1 MVKKLHIYST
11 VTLFVF
17 LLSCSA
23 SRAGITVEAALS
35 HLSFPLDG
43 QASLSLT
50 INGARAASV
59 ELPVIANIE
68 LHSRGQSSRTSMVNG
83 TVSSSIVYSYLLTA
97 LAPGDYTVPP
107 VMITAGGETFFTTP
121 LHFTVTDQPPP
132 PPAGENNVGKA
143 GETAML
149 QISKTAD
156 HYLGEVVP
164 VQIKASFRGDH
175 RAEIHTVPA
184 LESDG
189 VIMPPLRE
197 KPQQSEEIINGQ
209 PYNVLTWET
218 TLIGVKAGRHQISF
232 SLEASLLAPRQ
243 RRTPSALGG
252 SGLFDSP
259 LFDDPF
265 FDNFLGNYQRRPLRL
280 VSPPG
285 SFNVV
290 ALPTED
296 RPDDFTG
303 AIGNFELAVKA
314 RPVELRVGEPIS
326 LSLTVSGRGNFDR
339 VEAPRFPGGNDWKS
353 YPPSGE
359 FFPLHEGDNFAGEKT
374 FTQAIIARDP
384 DITVIPALSLSFFDP
399 ATGRYTTR
407 TSEPIP
413 IRLEQNP
420 TASTVTEQ
428 PPKAVPRQEP
438 PPPPPHPGAI
448 TGLAPLK
455 LDTGAFRAE
464 IVPYTRQGWY
474 LATAAGSLGIL
485 LGLLGYRLYRRWLAS
500 QPHRLQQKQQQA
512 ILREDL
518 EKLDAALETGDTAL
532 FLRSARTAINRQLGP
547 RFALEPAA
555 ITVADLQAR
564 LPAESPLLAIYRLAE
579 KAAYGGGE
587 QFDKAAMPASARQ
600 LKEELEALL

>member
-1 MVKKLHIYST
+1 
-11 VTLFVF
+11 
-17 LLSCSA
+17 
-23 SRAGITVEAALS
+23 
-35 HLSFPLDG
+35 
-43 QASLSLT
+43 
-50 INGARAASV
+50 RAASV
-59 ELPVIANIE
+59 ELPDIANIE
-68 LHSRGQSSRTSMVNG
+68 LHSQGQSSRASMVNG
-83 TVSSSIVYSYLLTA
+83 TVSSSIVYNYLLTA
-97 LAPGDYTVPP
+97 LAPGDHTVPP
-107 VMITAGGETFFTTP
+107 IKVTAGGETFFTTP

-132 PPAGENNVGKA
+132 PQADERTVEEAGEA
-143 GETAML
+143 AML

-175 RAEIHTVPA
+175 RAEIHAVPA

-197 KPQQSEEIINGQ
+197 NPRQSEEIIDGQ

-218 TLIGVKAGRHQISF
+218 TLIGVKAGRHQLSF
-232 SLEASLLAPRQ
+232 SLEASLLAPLQ
-243 RRTPSALGG
+243 RRAPSPFGG
-252 SGLFDSP
+252 SRLFDSP

-285 SFNVV
+285 SFTVV

-314 RPVELRVGEPIS
+314 RPVELRVGEPIT
-326 LSLTVSGRGNFDR
+326 LSITVSGRGNFDR

-359 FFPLHEGDNFAGEKT
+359 FSPLQKGDNFAGEKT

-384 DITVIPALSLSFFDP
+384 DITVIPSLSLSFFDP

-413 IRLEQNP
+413 IRLEENP

-428 PPKAVPRQEP
+428 PPKAEPRQEP
-438 PPPPPHPGAI
+438 PPPPNPGAI

-455 LDTGAFRAE
+455 LDTGSFRAD
-464 IVPYTRQGWY
+464 IVPYSRQGWY
-474 LATAAGSLGIL
+474 LATAAGSLAIL
-485 LGLLGYRLYRRWLAS
+485 FGLLGYGLYRRRLAN
-500 QPHRLQQKQQQA
+500 QPHRLRQKQQRA

-518 EKLDAALETGDTAL
+518 EKLDAALEAGDTAL
-532 FLRSARTAINRQLGP
+532 FLRSARTAINRQIGP

-579 KAAYGGGE
+579 EAAYGGGE
-587 QFDKAAMPASARQ
+587 GFDKAAMPASARQ

>member
-1 MVKKLHIYST
+1 MAKKLHIYPT
-11 VTLFVF
+11 VALFIF

-59 ELPVIANIE
+59 ELPDIANID

-107 VMITAGGETFFTTP
+107 IKVTAGGETFFSTP
-121 LHFTVTDQPPP
+121 LHFSVTAHSSPPQTDGRT
-132 PPAGENNVGKA
+132 AGKA
-143 GETAML
+143 GEAAML

-175 RAEIHTVPA
+175 RAEIHAVPS

-197 KPQQSEEIINGQ
+197 KPRQSEEIIDGQ

-218 TLIGVKAGRHQISF
+218 TLIGVKAGRHQLSF

-243 RRTPSALGG
+243 SRAPSPFGG

-259 LFDDPF
+259 LFEDPF

-290 ALPTED
+290 ALPAED

-314 RPVELRVGEPIS
+314 RPVELRVGEPIT
-326 LSLTVSGRGNFDR
+326 LSITVSGRGNFDR

-359 FFPLHEGDNFAGEKT
+359 FFPLQEGDNFAGEKT

-384 DITVIPALSLSFFDP
+384 DITVIPSLSLSFFDP

-413 IRLEQNP
+413 IRLEENP

-428 PPKAVPRQEP
+428 PPKAEPRQE

-455 LDTGAFRAE
+455 LDTGSFRAD
-464 IVPYTRQGWY
+464 IVPYSRQGWY
-474 LATAAGSLGIL
+474 LATAAGSLAIL
-485 LGLLGYRLYRRWLAS
+485 FGLLGYGLYRRRLAN
-500 QPHRLQQKQQQA
+500 QPHRLRQKQQRA

-518 EKLDAALETGDTAL
+518 EKLDAALEAGDTAL
-532 FLRSARTAINRQLGP
+532 FLRSARTAINRQIGP

-579 KAAYGGGE
+579 EAAYGGGE
-587 QFDKAAMPASARQ
+587 GFDKAAMPASARQ

>member
-1 MVKKLHIYST
+1 
-11 VTLFVF
+11 
-17 LLSCSA
+17 
-23 SRAGITVEAALS
+23 
-35 HLSFPLDG
+35 
-43 QASLSLT
+43 
-50 INGARAASV
+50 
-59 ELPVIANIE
+59 
-68 LHSRGQSSRTSMVNG
+68 
-83 TVSSSIVYSYLLTA
+83 
-97 LAPGDYTVPP
+97 
-107 VMITAGGETFFTTP
+107 
-121 LHFTVTDQPPP
+121 
-132 PPAGENNVGKA
+132 
-143 GETAML
+143 ML

-164 VQIKASFRGDH
+164 VQIKASFRSDH
-175 RAEIHTVPA
+175 RAEIHAVPS

-197 KPQQSEEIINGQ
+197 KPWQSEEIIDGQ

-218 TLIGVKAGRHQISF
+218 TLIGVKAGRHQLSF

-243 RRTPSALGG
+243 RRAPSPFGG
-252 SGLFDSP
+252 SGLFDSQ

-265 FDNFLGNYQRRPLRL
+265 FDNFLGNYQRRLLRL

-285 SFNVV
+285 SFTVV

-326 LSLTVSGRGNFDR
+326 LSITVSGRGNFDR
-339 VEAPRFPGGNDWKS
+339 VEAPHFPGGNGWKS

-359 FFPLHEGDNFAGEKT
+359 FFPLQEGDNIAGEKT

-384 DITVIPALSLSFFDP
+384 DITVIPSLSLSFFDP
-399 ATGRYTTR
+399 ETGRYTTR

-420 TASTVTEQ
+420 TASAVTEQ
-428 PPKAVPRQEP
+428 PPKVEPWQEP
-438 PPPPPHPGAI
+438 PSPPHPGAI
-448 TGLAPLK
+448 AGLAPLK
-455 LDTGAFRAE
+455 LDMGSFRAE
-464 IVPYTRQGWY
+464 IVPYSRQGWY
-474 LATAAGSLGIL
+474 LATAAGSLAIL
-485 LGLLGYRLYRRWLAS
+485 LGLLGYGLYRRRLAS
-500 QPHRLQQKQQQA
+500 QPHRLRQKQQRA

-518 EKLDAALETGDTAL
+518 EKLDAALEAGDTAL
-532 FLRSARTAINRQLGP
+532 FLQSARTAINRQFGP

-555 ITVADLQAR
+555 ITVADLQVR

-579 KAAYGGGE
+579 GAAYGGGE
-587 QFDKAAMPASARQ
+587 EFDKAAMPASARQ
-600 LKEELEALL
+600 LKEELEALS

>member
-1 MVKKLHIYST
+1 MAKKLNIYST
-11 VTLFVF
+11 VTLFIF

-83 TVSSSIVYSYLLTA
+83 TVSSSIVYNYLLTA
-97 LAPGDYTVPP
+97 LAPGDHTVPP
-107 VMITAGGETFFTTP
+107 IKVTAGGETFFTTP
-121 LHFTVTDQPPP
+121 LYFTVTDQPPP
-132 PPAGENNVGKA
+132 PQADGRTVGGAGEA
-143 GETAML
+143 AML

-175 RAEIHTVPA
+175 RAEIHAVPA

-197 KPQQSEEIINGQ
+197 NPRQSEEIIDGQ

-218 TLIGVKAGRHQISF
+218 TLIGVKAGRHQLSF

-243 RRTPSALGG
+243 RRAPSPLGG

-326 LSLTVSGRGNFDR
+326 LSITVSGRGNFDR
-339 VEAPRFPGGNDWKS
+339 VESPASPGEMIGK
-353 YPPSGE
+353 
-359 FFPLHEGDNFAGEKT
+359 
-374 FTQAIIARDP
+374 
-384 DITVIPALSLSFFDP
+384 VI
-399 ATGRYTTR
+399 R
-407 TSEPIP
+407 
-413 IRLEQNP
+413 
-420 TASTVTEQ
+420 
-428 PPKAVPRQEP
+428 
-438 PPPPPHPGAI
+438 HPGNFPRCRKA
-448 TGLAPLK
+448 TTLPGKRPSPRRLLP
-455 LDTGAFRAE
+455 E
-464 IVPYTRQGWY
+464 ILT
-474 LATAAGSLGIL
+474 
-485 LGLLGYRLYRRWLAS
+485 
-500 QPHRLQQKQQQA
+500 
-512 ILREDL
+512 
-518 EKLDAALETGDTAL
+518 
-532 FLRSARTAINRQLGP
+532 
-547 RFALEPAA
+547 
-555 ITVADLQAR
+555 
-564 LPAESPLLAIYRLAE
+564 
-579 KAAYGGGE
+579 
-587 QFDKAAMPASARQ
+587 
-600 LKEELEALL
+600 